1 MFSYISYTLKSIAS
15 MQNKFTAIAEKR
27 DLKLF
32 QMNIITE
39 CTCTT
44 VSTQHLINLIA
55 FEIQDRLS
63 VIIFNIIRFPFKP
76 ETTRLP
82 G

>member
-32 QMNIITE
+32 QMNIVTE
-39 CTCTT
+39 FTYLHYSIHAT
-44 VSTQHLINLIA
+44 
-55 FEIQDRLS
+55 FDYFDRIWNS
-63 VIIFNIIRFPFKP
+63 
-76 ETTRLP
+76 